1 MSTAASYLR
10 SRLSRDARGRAT
22 ALARSWR
29 GGAPRALA
37 ARARRA
43 ARVVVVPC
51 VTEGHGTG
59 KRPLSFGARLRCDVT
74 AAASNA
80 QPTFAWR
87 ARVRHC
93 ARCLLG
99 GGAAR
104 ALAARARRA
113 ALVVVAL
120 CTIKGHCTGRRAVSF
135 CARPCCDV
143 PSCSYLR
150 KRLSRETRRHATALA
165 LSWGGGAARALAARA
180 RRAART
186 VVASFTTKCH
196 CTSKRPLSFGA
207 RQCYDVRAL
216 CRAGWGRSAPYE
228 RALHR
233 REASVLRR
241 KVVLRRDGCAPL
253 LAEPALTWR

>member
-1 MSTAASYLR
+1 MPVARVRRVARVAVAPCTIEERCASEKPFSFGSRPRYDMSTAASYLR

-113 ALVVVAL
+113 ALVVVEL
-120 CTIKGHCTGRRAVSF
+120 FTIKGHCTGRRALSF
-135 CARPCCDV
+135 GARPCCDV
-143 PSCSYLR
+143 P
-150 KRLSRETRRHATALA
+150 ATASKAQSACASVLVWALGLA
-165 LSWGGGAARALAARA
+165 LSWERRRSTRVSRARAP
-180 RRAART
+180 
-186 VVASFTTKCH
+186 H
-196 CTSKRPLSFGA
+196 
-207 RQCYDVRAL
+207 
-216 CRAGWGRSAPYE
+216 RAGCPRSMFF
-228 RALHR
+228 RRTSQR
-233 REASVLRR
+233 REASIFLTKTVLR
-241 KVVLRRDGCAPL
+241 CASCGS
-253 LAEPALTWR
+253 